1 MADALAKISGTLQ
14 EMSGEELARQQGL
27 PAAPP
32 TPLGAQGIG
41 ASQDVSKMA
50 GTPNQIRGMVQGT
63 LKERLRTKDLMQ
75 ESERNGA
82 RGRFTVESLQEKMN
96 VLEGLGSLDGR
107 IQTAL
112 QTKISGAANVAVPN
126 PVNKAAVTAHLSSL
140 GLTDQASIDAALA
153 ALDKIKKMDASPAD
167 ITAALDALKLGGTIT
182 DSTTSLADKF
192 GKFFTQ
198 ADVGTIKTQMATIL
212 KNFSEIKMKD
222 LLDTTAGFSNQYN
235 NIEDVPEIL
244 GIDDVDFG
252 KMTFGEVQAQLK
264 AWKNRNFQDVDALR
278 DVLQDPTYSMAEKDY
293 ARQRLAELGAIGVTS
308 IEQKANNL
316 EAQVAEGDTVIVG
329 GEVVKV
335 SELMSD
341 PKLKGVIATALES
354 DEELTKLSGIDKGL
368 ADWITRNKAA
378 LVPIRNELLAG
389 AEGFAKTNKEFVD
402 KFGDDAAVYSKL
414 LDSVIPG
421 WNKAKGKEIT
431 LPDGTKTSESWATW
445 LDEVKK
451 TAPTFAAVLNELPS
465 AARSVKF
472 KILESMPADKAKSF
486 STAHLSAIASAANG
500 DVTQAQVLTKAWL
513 DSDTVGK
520 AVLDFELPVVDVD
533 FTDKDSL
540 AIQTQI
546 IKDLGKGYTQTTFN
560 DYIKEM
566 QRLSA
571 GTPDERLKAQEM
583 YVGLAA
589 LTSGAKAQLGP
600 EAMAKFK
607 LNKQVERA
615 TNDAT
620 NAVSPVRDSIKNVL
634 QAIKGRGAK
643 EWLNVRG
650 TERLLPMVS
659 ELATLQTD
667 LTLTLAKKLTP
678 EVLKKELENF
688 QNKVKEIKGRAAG
701 ELAAFVLDKPEPGKS
716 GGTKPGTALD
726 AAEQI
731 MAAGFIDS
739 LSAAQKQSIR
749 ERLEADMHME
759 LRDKNHLSSPQKLA
773 TILRAFG
780 SNKLVSYTG

>member
-107 IQTAL
+107 IQTVV
-112 QTKISGAANVAVPN
+112 QKRINDAANVAVPN
-126 PVNKAAVTAHLSSL
+126 PVNKAAVTTHLSSL
-140 GLTDQASIDAALA
+140 GITDETSISAALTALEKIKKDGASPTDITAALA
-153 ALDKIKKMDASPAD
+153 ALKID
-167 ITAALDALKLGGTIT
+167 GTIT
-182 DSTTSLADKF
+182 DNTTSLAGKF
-192 GKFFTQ
+192 EKFFTQ
-198 ADVGTIKTQMATIL
+198 ADVNTIKTQMATIL
-212 KNFSEIKMKD
+212 KDFSDVKMKD
-222 LLDTTAGFSNQYN
+222 LPASTAEFSNQYN

-244 GIDDVDFG
+244 GIDDDVFAE
-252 KMTFGEVQAQLK
+252 MTFGEVQAQLK

-278 DVLQDPTYSMAEKDY
+278 SVLDDPTYSMTEKDY

-316 EAQVAEGDTVIVG
+316 ETQVAEGDTVVVG

-354 DEELTKLSGIDKGL
+354 DEELDKLSKVDKNL
-368 ADWITRNKAA
+368 ADWITRNKSA
-378 LVPIRNELLAG
+378 LIPIRNELLAG
-389 AEGFAKTNKEFVD
+389 AAGFEKTNKEFVD

-421 WNKAKGKEIT
+421 WNKAK
-431 LPDGTKTSESWATW
+431 DVDWATW
-445 LDEVKK
+445 SAEAAK
-451 TAPTFAAVLNELPS
+451 TAPTFAAVLNEPPS

-472 KILESMPADKAKSF
+472 KILESMPVDKAKSF
-486 STAHLSAIASAANG
+486 STDSLSAIASAANG

-513 DSDTVGK
+513 DSDTISK
-520 AVLDFELPVVDVD
+520 TALDFELPVVDVD

-546 IKDLGKGYTQTTFN
+546 IKGIGKGYTQTTFN

-566 QRLSA
+566 QRLST
-571 GTPDERLKAQEM
+571 GTPADRLKAQGM
-583 YVGLAA
+583 YTDLAA
-589 LTSGAKAQLGP
+589 LTSGAKTQLSP
-600 EAMAKFK
+600 EAMATFK

-620 NAVSPVRDSIKNVL
+620 NAVSPVRESLKNIL
-634 QAIKGRGAK
+634 QAISGRGAK
-643 EWLNVRG
+643 EWLNTQG
-650 TERLLPMVS
+650 TKKLAPLVS

-688 QNKVKEIKGRAAG
+688 QNKVTEIKGRASG
-701 ELAAFVLDKPEPGKS
+701 ELAAFILDKPEPGKP

-726 AAEQI
+726 AAELLVSS
-731 MAAGFIDS
+731 GLWNS
-739 LSAAQKQSIR
+739 LPPR
-749 ERLEADMHME
+749 EQEIAKMRIWNDAHFNTW
-759 LRDKNHLSSPQKLA
+759 DKNHLSS
-773 TILRAFG
+773 ID
-780 SNKLVSYTG
+780 KLVNVYTAMGGQGDQLRKRAEAKPGAILKR

>member
-112 QTKISGAANVAVPN
+112 QTKLLNKTKDIAIPN
-126 PVNKAAVTAHLSSL
+126 TVNKTTVMEHLSSL
-140 GLTDQASIDAALA
+140 GITDEISINKALAALDNIRKDGASATDITAALA
-153 ALDKIKKMDASPAD
+153 ALKIDGA
-167 ITAALDALKLGGTIT
+167 IT
-182 DSTTSLADKF
+182 DSTTSLAGKF
-192 GKFFTQ
+192 DKFFTQ
-198 ADVGTIKTQMATIL
+198 AGGENLKTQIATVL

-222 LLDTTAGFSNQYN
+222 LLETTAEFSNQYN

-244 GIDDVDFG
+244 GVKDEVFAE
-252 KMTFGEVQAQLK
+252 MTFGEVQAQLK

-278 DVLQDPTYSMAEKDY
+278 SVLDDPTYSMAEKDY

-329 GEVVKV
+329 GQAVKV

-378 LVPIRNELLAG
+378 LIPIRNELLAG

-414 LDSVIPG
+414 LDSIIPG
-421 WNKAKGKEIT
+421 WNKAK
-431 LPDGTKTSESWATW
+431 DVDWATW
-445 LDEVKK
+445 SAEVAK

-486 STAHLSAIASAANG
+486 STDHLSAIASAANG
-500 DVTQAQVLTKAWL
+500 DVTQAKVLTDAWL
-513 DSDTVGK
+513 ASPTIEVAK
-520 AVLDFELPVVDVD
+520 LDFALPA
-533 FTDKDSL
+533 TDEVFNQATSER
-540 AIQTQI
+540 IQGDI
-546 IKDLGKGYTQTTFN
+546 IKELGYPYLRPTFESFVA
-560 DYIKEM
+560 DM
-566 QRLSA
+566 QRLAKGSPA
-571 GTPDERLKAQEM
+571 ERLQAEKMYRHLGDIAAQAKKRLSPDSVEKLKQETKARVAKEGWNTDVKSFDDTFAGIIEDFKNRGGDHLATRGAEQFSKIKSAMATLRLQVAEGSVTPEAAQE
-583 YVGLAA
+583 
-589 LTSGAKAQLGP
+589 K
-600 EAMAKFK
+600 
-607 LNKQVERA
+607 
-615 TNDAT
+615 
-620 NAVSPVRDSIKNVL
+620 
-634 QAIKGRGAK
+634 AK
-643 EWLNVRG
+643 ELQG
-650 TERLLPMVS
+650 TM
-659 ELATLQTD
+659 AD
-667 LTLTLAKKLTP
+667 
-678 EVLKKELENF
+678 
-688 QNKVKEIKGRAAG
+688 
-701 ELAAFVLDKPEPGKS
+701 ELAAFMLDKNHRLKTPAA
-716 GGTKPGTALD
+716 ALD
-726 AAEQI
+726 ALQLIINSGLKDRLSPGAKKQLMSVFAGKGKDGIIGAI
-731 MAAGFIDS
+731 MAQS
-739 LSAAQKQSIR
+739 LFQPKQRIEELLARADRLQKEIES
-749 ERLEADMHME
+749 
-759 LRDKNHLSSPQKLA
+759 
-773 TILRAFG
+773 TI
-780 SNKLVSYTG
+780 

>member
-140 GLTDQASIDAALA
+140 GLTDQASIDKAMT

-167 ITAALDALKLGGTIT
+167 ITAALDALKLGGAIT

-212 KNFSEIKMKD
+212 KNFSEMKMSD
-222 LLDTTAGFSNQYN
+222 LPEAMAQFVDQQNDIS
-235 NIEDVPEIL
+235 DVPAIL
-244 GIDDVDFG
+244 GVSDEAFG
-252 KMTFGEVQAQLK
+252 KMTLGEVQAQLK

-278 DVLQDPTYSMAEKDY
+278 DVLDDPTYSMAEKDY

-308 IEQKANNL
+308 IEQKTNNL

-329 GEVVKV
+329 GQAVKV

-341 PKLKGVIATALES
+341 PKLKGIIATALES
-354 DEELTKLSGIDKGL
+354 DEELDKLSKIDKGL

-378 LVPIRNELLAG
+378 LKPIRNELLAG
-389 AEGFAKTNKEFVD
+389 AAKFAATNKLFVD

-414 LDSVIPG
+414 LDSIIPG
-421 WNKAKGKEIT
+421 WNKAKDVEW
-431 LPDGTKTSESWATW
+431 DVWSA
-445 LDEVKK
+445 EVAK

-486 STAHLSAIASAANG
+486 STEHLSAIAAAANG

-520 AVLDFELPVVDVD
+520 AVLDFALPVVDAD

-540 AIQTQI
+540 AMQTQI
-546 IKDLGKGYTQTTFN
+546 IKGIGKGYTQTTFN

-583 YVGLAA
+583 YKDLAA

-600 EAMAKFK
+600 EAVTKLKQKTKARVAKENWDTDVKSF
-607 LNKQVERA
+607 
-615 TNDAT
+615 DAT
-620 NAVSPVRDSIKNVL
+620 FAGIIEDFKNRGGDHL
-634 QAIKGRGAK
+634 ATRGAEQFAK
-643 EWLNVRG
+643 IKSA
-650 TERLLPMVS
+650 M
-659 ELATLQTD
+659 ATLRLQV
-667 LTLTLAKKLTP
+667 AEGSVTP
-678 EVLKKELENF
+678 EAAQEKAKEL
-688 QNKVKEIKGRAAG
+688 QGTMAD
-701 ELAAFVLDKPEPGKS
+701 ELAAFMLDKNHRLKTPAA
-716 GGTKPGTALD
+716 ALD
-726 AAEQI
+726 ALQLIINSGLKDRLSPGAKKQLMSVFAGKGKDGIIGAI
-731 MAAGFIDS
+731 MAQS
-739 LSAAQKQSIR
+739 LFQPKQRIEELLARADRLQKEIES
-749 ERLEADMHME
+749 
-759 LRDKNHLSSPQKLA
+759 
-773 TILRAFG
+773 TI
-780 SNKLVSYTG
+780 

>member
-82 RGRFTVESLQEKMN
+82 RSRFTVESLQEKMN

-107 IQTAL
+107 IQAAV
-112 QTKISGAANVAVPN
+112 QTRISSATNVAVPN

-140 GLTDQASIDAALA
+140 GLTDQASIDKATA

-167 ITAALDALKLGGTIT
+167 ITAALAALKLDGTIT

-198 ADVGTIKTQMATIL
+198 ADVGTIKTQMATVL
-212 KNFSEIKMKD
+212 KNFSEMKMAD
-222 LLDTTAGFSNQYN
+222 LPEAMAQFVDQQN
-235 NIEDVPEIL
+235 NISDVPAIL
-244 GIDDVDFG
+244 GVSDEDFA
-252 KMTFGEVQAQLK
+252 KMTLGEVQAQLK
-264 AWKNRNFQDVDALR
+264 AWKNRSFQDVDALR
-278 DVLQDPTYSMAEKDY
+278 SVLEDPTYSMTEKDY

-308 IEQKANNL
+308 IEQKTNNL
-316 EAQVAEGDTVIVG
+316 EAQIAEGDTVLVG

-341 PKLKGVIATALES
+341 PRLKGVIATALES

-389 AEGFAKTNKEFVD
+389 ASGFEKTNKEFVD

-421 WNKAKGKEIT
+421 WNKAK
-431 LPDGTKTSESWATW
+431 DVDWATW
-445 LDEVKK
+445 SAETAK
-451 TAPTFAAVLNELPS
+451 TAPTIAVVLNEPPS
-465 AARSVKF
+465 AARSIKF
-472 KILESMPADKAKSF
+472 KILESLPADKAKNF
-486 STAHLSAIASAANG
+486 NPDNLSAIASAANG
-500 DVTQAQVLTKAWL
+500 DVTQAKVLTDAWL
-513 DSDTVGK
+513 NSDTVSK
-520 AVLDFELPVVDVD
+520 AALDFTLPTVDAD
-533 FTDKDSL
+533 FTAETLNAKQND
-540 AIQTQI
+540 I
-546 IKDLGKGYTQTTFN
+546 IKGLGKGYTQTNFA

-566 QRLSA
+566 QRLST
-571 GTPDERLKAQEM
+571 GTPLERQKAQEM
-583 YVGLAA
+583 YLSLGTIVSVANRE
-589 LTSGAKAQLGP
+589 LGP
-600 EAMAKFK
+600 EAVTKLKQNVQIGRAK
-607 LNKQVERA
+607 QE
-615 TNDAT
+615 
-620 NAVSPVRDSIKNVL
+620 AVNTTAPVKTSIKNVL
-634 QAIKGRGAK
+634 QAISGRGSNN
-643 EWLNVRG
+643 WLNKQG
-650 TERLLPMVS
+650 TQKLAPLVS
-659 ELATLQTD
+659 ELATLETD
-667 LTLTLAKKLTP
+667 LQLKLAANLEP
-678 EVLKKELENF
+678 EVLQTELTNF

-701 ELAAFVLDKPEPGKS
+701 ELAAFLGDGNTRPGD
-716 GGTKPGTALD
+716 ALD

-731 MAAGFIDS
+731 MAAGLIDS
-739 LSAAQKQSIR
+739 LSPADKKMIVDRIARDTHLANKTQSS
-749 ERLEADMHME
+749 M
-759 LRDKNHLSSPQKLA
+759 QKLYN
-773 TILRAFG
+773 IYRAFG
-780 SNKLVSYTG
+780 GTEDISSAVQKKLTPINQFTLGGV

>member
-107 IQTAL
+107 IQTAV
-112 QTKISGAANVAVPN
+112 QTKISSTANVAVPN

-140 GLTDQASIDAALA
+140 GLTDQASIDKAMT

-167 ITAALDALKLGGTIT
+167 ITAALDALKLGGAIT

-198 ADVGTIKTQMATIL
+198 ADVGTIKTQMATVL
-212 KNFSEIKMKD
+212 KNFSEMKMSD
-222 LLDTTAGFSNQYN
+222 LPEALSQFVDQQNDVS
-235 NIEDVPEIL
+235 DVPAIL
-244 GIDDVDFG
+244 GVSDEDFG
-252 KMTFGEVQAQLK
+252 KMTLGEVQAQLK
-264 AWKNRNFQDVDALR
+264 AWKNRSFQDVDALR
-278 DVLQDPTYSMAEKDY
+278 SVLDDPTYSMAEKDY

-341 PKLKGVIATALES
+341 PKLKGIIATALES
-354 DEELTKLSGIDKGL
+354 DEELDKLSKVDKGL

-414 LDSVIPG
+414 LDSIIPG
-421 WNKAKGKEIT
+421 WNKAK
-431 LPDGTKTSESWATW
+431 DVDWATW
-445 LDEVKK
+445 SAEVAK
-451 TAPTFAAVLNELPS
+451 TAPTFVAVLNEPPS

-486 STAHLSAIASAANG
+486 STDSLSAIAAAANG
-500 DVTQAQVLTKAWL
+500 DVTQAKVLTDAWL
-513 DSDTVGK
+513 ASSTIEIAK
-520 AVLDFELPVVDVD
+520 LDFALPA
-533 FTDKDSL
+533 TDEVFNQATSER
-540 AIQTQI
+540 IQGDI
-546 IKDLGKGYTQTTFN
+546 IKELGYPYLRPTFESFVA
-560 DYIKEM
+560 DM
-566 QRLSA
+566 QRLAKGSPA
-571 GTPDERLKAQEM
+571 ERLQAQNMYRHLGDIAAQAKKRLSPDSVEKLKQETKARVAKESWNTDVKSFDDTFAGIIEDFKNRGGDHLATRGAEQFSKIKSAMATLRLQVAEGSVTPEAAQE
-583 YVGLAA
+583 
-589 LTSGAKAQLGP
+589 K
-600 EAMAKFK
+600 
-607 LNKQVERA
+607 
-615 TNDAT
+615 
-620 NAVSPVRDSIKNVL
+620 
-634 QAIKGRGAK
+634 AK
-643 EWLNVRG
+643 ELQG
-650 TERLLPMVS
+650 TM
-659 ELATLQTD
+659 AD
-667 LTLTLAKKLTP
+667 
-678 EVLKKELENF
+678 
-688 QNKVKEIKGRAAG
+688 
-701 ELAAFVLDKPEPGKS
+701 ELAAFMLDKNHRLKTPAA
-716 GGTKPGTALD
+716 ALD
-726 AAEQI
+726 ALQLIINSGLKDRLSPGAKKQLMSVFAGKGKDGIIGAI
-731 MAAGFIDS
+731 MAQS
-739 LSAAQKQSIR
+739 LFQPKQRIEELLARADRLQKEIES
-749 ERLEADMHME
+749 
-759 LRDKNHLSSPQKLA
+759 
-773 TILRAFG
+773 TI
-780 SNKLVSYTG
+780 

>member
-107 IQTAL
+107 IQAAL
-112 QTKISGAANVAVPN
+112 QTKLLNKTTDIVIPN
-126 PVNKAAVTAHLSSL
+126 TVNKTTVMEHLSSL
-140 GLTDQASIDAALA
+140 GITDETSINAALA
-153 ALDKIKKMDASPAD
+153 ALDKIRKDGASATD
-167 ITAALDALKLGGTIT
+167 ITAALAALKIDGAIT
-182 DSTTSLADKF
+182 DSTTSLAGKF

-198 ADVGTIKTQMATIL
+198 AGGENLKTQIATVL

-244 GIDDVDFG
+244 GIDDEVFA

-354 DEELTKLSGIDKGL
+354 DEELDKLSKVDKGL

-389 AEGFAKTNKEFVD
+389 AEGFAKTNKVFVD

-414 LDSVIPG
+414 LDSIIPG
-421 WNKAKGKEIT
+421 WNKAKGVEWDAWSADKNQTVI
-431 LPDGTKTSESWATW
+431 AI
-445 LDEVKK
+445 
-451 TAPTFAAVLNELPS
+451 LNELPS
-465 AARSVKF
+465 AAR
-472 KILESMPADKAKSF
+472 
-486 STAHLSAIASAANG
+486 
-500 DVTQAQVLTKAWL
+500 TQKLN
-513 DSDTVGK
+513 
-520 AVLDFELPVVDVD
+520 
-533 FTDKDSL
+533 
-540 AIQTQI
+540 I
-546 IKDLGKGYTQTTFN
+546 
-560 DYIKEM
+560 
-566 QRLSA
+566 
-571 GTPDERLKAQEM
+571 
-583 YVGLAA
+583 LAA
-589 LTSGAKAQLGP
+589 LPVEYAKTFSIVDVNSIAAAAKGDSAKAVELAKDWYDSSQPAVTGLDSAQALQGFAP
-600 EAMAKFK
+600 ELDADFG
-607 LNKQVERA
+607 QSDYDTFTSSIVERFTG
-615 TNDAT
+615 TNEDLKTYIDRMKKLASGTVEERNKAMQMYRELGNIAGAIKSTLSPT
-620 NAVSPVRDSIKNVL
+620 NLKSVKEFSKAKKEKDGLLVQKKQELAIAQNKTSLTPKSITEVL
-634 QAIKGRGAK
+634 QLLPEQKAHFEKIAESFKGRFDGIGNDMRTLLAGGIPKRYKQWALTQPGAIVDRNNNGRIDEEDYVTPK
-643 EWLNVRG
+643 LDDLILFVANQTAGIGSGVSNYSSASWG
-650 TERLLPMVS
+650 SGRLFSLRD
-659 ELATLQTD
+659 ELEAAARTQVAN
-667 LTLTLAKKLTP
+667 LTAEEKALKAESDQANNSYSIFVKGLLAK
-678 EVLKKELENF
+678 
-688 QNKVKEIKGRAAG
+688 
-701 ELAAFVLDKPEPGKS
+701 
-716 GGTKPGTALD
+716 
-726 AAEQI
+726 
-731 MAAGFIDS
+731 
-739 LSAAQKQSIR
+739 
-749 ERLEADMHME
+749 
-759 LRDKNHLSSPQKLA
+759 
-773 TILRAFG
+773 
-780 SNKLVSYTG
+780 

>member
-107 IQTAL
+107 IQTAV
-112 QTKISGAANVAVPN
+112 QTKISSTENVAVPN

-140 GLTDQASIDAALA
+140 GLTDQASIDKAMT

-167 ITAALDALKLGGTIT
+167 ITAALDALKLGGAIT

-198 ADVGTIKTQMATIL
+198 ADVGTIKTQMATVL
-212 KNFSEIKMKD
+212 KNFSEMKMSD
-222 LLDTTAGFSNQYN
+222 LPEALSQFVDQQNDVS
-235 NIEDVPEIL
+235 DVPAIL
-244 GIDDVDFG
+244 GVSDEDFA
-252 KMTFGEVQAQLK
+252 KMTLGEVQAQLK
-264 AWKNRNFQDVDALR
+264 AWKNRSFQDVDALR
-278 DVLQDPTYSMAEKDY
+278 SVLDDPTYSMTEKDY

-329 GEVVKV
+329 GQAVKV

-354 DEELTKLSGIDKGL
+354 DEELDKLSKVDKGL

-378 LVPIRNELLAG
+378 LKPIRNELLDG
-389 AEGFAKTNKEFVD
+389 AAKFAATNKVFVD

-421 WNKAKGKEIT
+421 WNKAK
-431 LPDGTKTSESWATW
+431 DVDWATW
-445 LDEVKK
+445 SAEVAK

-486 STAHLSAIASAANG
+486 STDHLSAIAAAANG
-500 DVTQAQVLTKAWL
+500 DVTQAKVLTDAWL
-513 DSDTVGK
+513 NSDTVSK
-520 AVLDFELPVVDVD
+520 AVLDFALPVVDAD
-533 FTDKDSL
+533 FTAETLGAKQSE
-540 AIQTQI
+540 I
-546 IKDLGKGYTQTTFN
+546 IKGLGKGYTQTTFA
-560 DYIKEM
+560 DYIAEM
-566 QRLSA
+566 QRLTT
-571 GTPDERLKAQEM
+571 GTPAERLKAQEM
-583 YVGLAA
+583 YLSLGTI
-589 LTSGAKAQLGP
+589 TSVANRELGP
-600 EAMAKFK
+600 EAVTKLKQNVQIGRAKK
-607 LNKQVERA
+607 DAASA
-615 TNDAT
+615 TA
-620 NAVSPVRDSIKNVL
+620 PVKTSIKNVL
-634 QAIKGRGAK
+634 QAISGRGAK
-643 EWLNVRG
+643 NWLTTQG
-650 TERLLPMVS
+650 TQKLAPLVS
-659 ELATLQTD
+659 ELATLETD
-667 LTLTLAKKLTP
+667 LQLKLAANLEP
-678 EVLKKELENF
+678 EVLQTELNNF

-701 ELAAFVLDKPEPGKS
+701 ELAAFLGDGNTRPGD
-716 GGTKPGTALD
+716 ALD

-731 MAAGFIDS
+731 MAAGLIDS
-739 LSAAQKQSIR
+739 LSPQDKKMIVDRIAKDTHLANRDQS
-749 ERLEADMHME
+749 
-759 LRDKNHLSSPQKLA
+759 SVQKLYS
-773 TILRAFG
+773 IYNAFG
-780 SNKLVSYTG
+780 GTKDISNTVQQKVMNIQTPQFRY

>member
-107 IQTAL
+107 IQTAV
-112 QTKISGAANVAVPN
+112 QTKISSTENVAVPN

-140 GLTDQASIDAALA
+140 GLTDQASIDKAMT

-167 ITAALDALKLGGTIT
+167 ITAALDALKLGGAIT

-198 ADVGTIKTQMATIL
+198 ADVGTIKTQMATVL
-212 KNFSEIKMKD
+212 KNFSEMKMSD
-222 LLDTTAGFSNQYN
+222 LPEALSQFVDQQNDVS
-235 NIEDVPEIL
+235 DVPAIL
-244 GIDDVDFG
+244 GVSDEAFG
-252 KMTFGEVQAQLK
+252 KMTLGEVQAQLK
-264 AWKNRNFQDVDALR
+264 AWKNRSFQDVDALR
-278 DVLQDPTYSMAEKDY
+278 SVLDDPTYSMTEKDY

-329 GEVVKV
+329 GQAVKV

-354 DEELTKLSGIDKGL
+354 DEELTKLAGIDKGL

-378 LVPIRNELLAG
+378 LIPIRNELLDG
-389 AEGFAKTNKEFVD
+389 AAKFAATNKVFVE

-421 WNKAKGKEIT
+421 WNKAKDVEW
-431 LPDGTKTSESWATW
+431 DAWSA
-445 LDEVKK
+445 EVAK

-486 STAHLSAIASAANG
+486 STDNLSAIAAAANG
-500 DVTQAQVLTKAWL
+500 DVTQAKVLTDAWL
-513 DSDTVGK
+513 ASPTIEVAK
-520 AVLDFELPVVDVD
+520 LDFALPA
-533 FTDKDSL
+533 TDEVFNQATSER
-540 AIQTQI
+540 IQGDI
-546 IKDLGKGYTQTTFN
+546 IKELGYPYLRPTFESFVA
-560 DYIKEM
+560 DM
-566 QRLSA
+566 QRLAKGSPA
-571 GTPDERLKAQEM
+571 ERLQAEKMYRHLGDIAAQAKKRLSPDSVEKLKQETKARVAKESWNTDVKSFDDTFAGIIEDFKNRGGDHLATRGAEQFSKIKSAMATLRLQVAEGSVTPEAAQE
-583 YVGLAA
+583 
-589 LTSGAKAQLGP
+589 K
-600 EAMAKFK
+600 
-607 LNKQVERA
+607 
-615 TNDAT
+615 
-620 NAVSPVRDSIKNVL
+620 
-634 QAIKGRGAK
+634 AK
-643 EWLNVRG
+643 ELQG
-650 TERLLPMVS
+650 TM
-659 ELATLQTD
+659 AD
-667 LTLTLAKKLTP
+667 
-678 EVLKKELENF
+678 
-688 QNKVKEIKGRAAG
+688 
-701 ELAAFVLDKPEPGKS
+701 ELAAFMLDKNHRLKTPAA
-716 GGTKPGTALD
+716 ALD
-726 AAEQI
+726 ALQLIINSGLKDRLSPGAKKQLMSVFAGKGKDGIIGAI
-731 MAAGFIDS
+731 MAQS
-739 LSAAQKQSIR
+739 LFQPKQRIEELLARADRLQKEIES
-749 ERLEADMHME
+749 
-759 LRDKNHLSSPQKLA
+759 
-773 TILRAFG
+773 TI
-780 SNKLVSYTG
+780 